1 LNSNVLKVAVIDLY
15 DNEPNQGMRCIQDIL
30 NETDCNFPDIPI
42 DYKIYDSRYKNEVPD
57 DSYDIYISSG
67 GPGDPFE
74 GKGKSWEKDYFKLMD
89 KIWSNNQNHADSKK
103 HVFYICHSFQIMA
116 RYFKF
121 ADVTSRNS
129 KSFGVMPI
137 HITGD
142 GESDPILNGL
152 PDPFF
157 AADFRDWQ
165 VIQPNEKVMNELG
178 AKIICLEKDRP
189 HVEFERAMMA
199 VRISDE
205 IVGTQFHPEADPASM
220 YYHFRKPDRKEQ
232 VVSKYGEEKYFEM
245 LKLLE
250 KPDSI
255 PLTRKTV
262 LPGFLS
268 NAVKSLRPE
277 KTAVDY

>member
-1 LNSNVLKVAVIDLY
+1 MNNSLKVAVIDLY
-15 DNEPNQGMRCIQDIL
+15 DNEANQGMRCIQDIL
-30 NETDCNFPDIPI
+30 NETDCNFPEIPI

-67 GPGDPFE
+67 GPGSPFE
-74 GKGKSWEKDYFKLMD
+74 GEGKVWEKDYFNLMD
-89 KIWSNNQNHADSKK
+89 KIWANNKNSSNSKK
-103 HVFYICHSFQIMA
+103 HLFFICHSFQIMA

-121 ADVTSRNS
+121 GEVIPRNS
-129 KSFGVMPI
+129 KSFGVMPV
-137 HITGD
+137 HKTEQ
-142 GESDPILNGL
+142 GENDPILKGL

-165 VIQPNEKVMNELG
+165 VVQPNEKVLNELG
-178 AKIICLEKDRP
+178 AKIICLEKERP
-189 HVEFERAMMA
+189 HVEFERALMGI
-199 VRISDE
+199 RISDE

-220 YYHFRKPDRKEQ
+220 YYHFRKPERKEQ

-245 LKLLE
+245 LNLLE

-268 NAVKSLRPE
+268 NAVKLLRPE
-277 KTAVDY
+277 KIIVDY

>member
-1 LNSNVLKVAVIDLY
+1 MNNSLKVAVIDLY
-15 DNEPNQGMRCIQDIL
+15 DNEANQGMRCIQDIL
-30 NETDCNFPDIPI
+30 NETDCNFPEIPI
-42 DYKIYDSRYKNEVPD
+42 DYKIYESRYKNEVPD
-57 DSYDIYISSG
+57 ESYDIYISSG
-67 GPGDPFE
+67 GPGSPFE
-74 GKGKSWEKDYFKLMD
+74 GEGKVWEKDYFKLMD
-89 KIWSNNQNHADSKK
+89 KIWANNQNHNDSQK

-121 ADVTSRNS
+121 GEVITRNS

-137 HITGD
+137 HKT
-142 GESDPILNGL
+142 EQSENDPILNGL

-165 VIQPNEKVMNELG
+165 VVQPNEKILNELG
-178 AKIICLEKDRP
+178 AKIICLEKERP
-189 HVEFERAMMA
+189 HVEFERAVMG

-220 YYHFRKPDRKEQ
+220 YYHFRKPERKEQ

-268 NAVKSLRPE
+268 NAVKSLRDE
-277 KTAVDY
+277 FKAVGV

>member
-1 LNSNVLKVAVIDLY
+1 MNNSLKVAVIDLY
-15 DNEPNQGMRCIQDIL
+15 DNEANQGMRCIQDIL
-30 NETDCNFPDIPI
+30 NETDCNFPEIPI

-67 GPGDPFE
+67 GPGSPFE
-74 GKGKSWEKDYFKLMD
+74 GEGKAWEKDYFNLMD
-89 KIWSNNQNHADSKK
+89 KIWANNKNSSNSKK
-103 HVFYICHSFQIMA
+103 HLFFICHSFQIMA

-121 ADVTSRNS
+121 GEVIPRNS

-137 HITGD
+137 HKTEQ
-142 GESDPILNGL
+142 GENDPILNGL

-165 VIQPNEKVMNELG
+165 VVQPNEKVLNELG
-178 AKIICLEKDRP
+178 AKIICLEKERP
-189 HVEFERAMMA
+189 HVEFERALMGI
-199 VRISDE
+199 RISDE

-220 YYHFRKPDRKEQ
+220 YYHFRKPERKEQ

-245 LKLLE
+245 LNLLE

-268 NAVKSLRPE
+268 NAVKLLRPE
-277 KTAVDY
+277 KIIVDY

>member
-1 LNSNVLKVAVIDLY
+1 LNNSLKVAVIDLY
-15 DNEPNQGMRCIQDIL
+15 DNEANQGMRCIQDIL
-30 NETDCNFPDIPI
+30 NETDCNFPEIPI

-67 GPGDPFE
+67 GPGSPFE
-74 GKGKSWEKDYFKLMD
+74 GEGKAWEKDYFNLMD
-89 KIWSNNQNHADSKK
+89 KIWANNKNSSNSKK
-103 HVFYICHSFQIMA
+103 HLFFICHSFQIMA

-121 ADVTSRNS
+121 GEVIPRNS

-137 HITGD
+137 HKTEQ
-142 GESDPILNGL
+142 GENDPILNGL

-165 VIQPNEKVMNELG
+165 VVQPNEKVLNELG
-178 AKIICLEKDRP
+178 AKIICLEKERP
-189 HVEFERAMMA
+189 HVEFERALMGI
-199 VRISDE
+199 RISDE

-220 YYHFRKPDRKEQ
+220 YYHFRKPERKEQ

-245 LKLLE
+245 LNLLE

-268 NAVKSLRPE
+268 NAVKLLRPE
-277 KTAVDY
+277 KIIVDY

>member
-1 LNSNVLKVAVIDLY
+1 
-15 DNEPNQGMRCIQDIL
+15 MRCIQDIL
-30 NETDCNFPDIPI
+30 NETDCNFPEIPI

-67 GPGDPFE
+67 GPGSPFE
-74 GKGKSWEKDYFKLMD
+74 GEGKVWEKDYFNLMD
-89 KIWSNNQNHADSKK
+89 KIWANNKNSSNSKK
-103 HVFYICHSFQIMA
+103 HLFFICHSFQIMA

-121 ADVTSRNS
+121 GEVIPRNS
-129 KSFGVMPI
+129 KSFGVMPV
-137 HITGD
+137 HKTEQ
-142 GESDPILNGL
+142 GENDPILKGL

-165 VIQPNEKVMNELG
+165 VVQPNEKVLNELG
-178 AKIICLEKDRP
+178 AKIICLEKERP
-189 HVEFERAMMA
+189 HVEFERALMGI
-199 VRISDE
+199 RISDE

-220 YYHFRKPDRKEQ
+220 YYHFRKPERKEQ

-245 LKLLE
+245 LNLLE

-268 NAVKSLRPE
+268 NAVKLLRPE
-277 KTAVDY
+277 KIIVDY